1 MSEALEACYRKV
13 LAGFSAEELA
23 RLPLAYTVY
32 GDDLGA
38 LVRSLGEDKSPLQA
52 VDLTYLYSLMAELA
66 GNLQQQVDG
75 AEFRHRFAAW
85 DEQERKVFFEELA
98 VLSDATYS
106 KILAEYFFLLG
117 VVELIAVVQQAFG
130 ELHEDSSFEHL
141 EVVIENTKKRIIEVF
156 QEIDGIYGSVQD
168 WIASNSR

>member
-1 MSEALEACYRKV
+1 MSAELEARYRKV
-13 LAGFSAEELA
+13 LDGFSAEELS

-38 LVRSLGEDKSPLQA
+38 IVRSLSEDKSPLQA
-52 VDLTYLYSLMAELA
+52 ADLSYLYSLMAELA
-66 GNLQQQVDG
+66 RNLQWQVDG
-75 AEFRHRFAAW
+75 AEFHDQFLSW
-85 DEQERKVFFEELA
+85 DEEERETFLDELA
-98 VLSDATYS
+98 ALSNATYS

-117 VVELIAVVQQAFG
+117 IVELIATVREAFS
-130 ELHEDSSFEHL
+130 ELEGDSSFEHL

-156 QEIDGIYGSVQD
+156 QEIDEIYGSVQD